1 MVLVAGAL
9 WGTIGIFVNTLES
22 LGVGTMSTAA
32 FRLLAGAA
40 WMLPILLVMGA
51 SGYTGV
57 RDPFALVRVS
67 PRSLLWCVL
76 VGVFGLALANWA
88 YYESM
93 GAVGM
98 STASVLLYTSPVFG
112 CVLGRVLFHERVT
125 RSKLLAVACN
135 VVGCVSVATGG
146 DLTGVTV
153 DGYGIAMGLIAG
165 LLGALLP
172 IFSGKASSG
181 ANPLAATFYGF
192 VAGGVVAGA
201 ASYPWADVVRVGS
214 PAVLVFAGFG
224 LIPTALAYFFYM
236 TGLSRGLEASKVPVV
251 ASVETVAT
259 VCVGTIVYA
268 EPAGPVKVL
277 GIALVLASIVVMN
290 ADLGRLL
297 ESPVVAWLR
306 ANPIAGRVVESA
318 SFNPGAWNHEKV
330 REWNELLESSD
341 WQAWIATR

>member
-1 MVLVAGAL
+1 MVLAAGTL
-9 WGTIGIFVNTLES
+9 WGTIGIFVNTLEA

-40 WMLPILLVMGA
+40 WMLPILLVMGV
-51 SGYTGV
+51 SGHTGK
-57 RDPFALVRVS
+57 RDPLALVRIA
-67 PRSLLWCVL
+67 PRSLLWCAL
-76 VGVFGLALANWA
+76 MGVFGLALANGA

-135 VVGCVSVATGG
+135 VAGCVLVATGG

-153 DGYGIAMGLIAG
+153 GGYGIAMGLVAG

-181 ANPLAATFYGF
+181 TNPLTATFYGF

-201 ASYPWADVVRVGS
+201 MAFPWADVARVGA
-214 PAVLVFAGFG
+214 PAALVFAGFG
-224 LIPTALAYFFYM
+224 LIPTALAYIVYM

-259 VCVGTIVYA
+259 VCVGTLVYA
-268 EPAGPVKVL
+268 EPAGPIKVL
-277 GIALVLASIVVMN
+277 GIVLVLASIVVMN
-290 ADLGRLL
+290 MNLGRLL
-297 ESPVVAWLR
+297 ESPAVARLR
-306 ANPIAGRVVESA
+306 ANPIVGRVAESA
-318 SFNPGAWNHEKV
+318 SFDPGAWTHEKV
-330 REWNELLESSD
+330 KEWNELLESSD
-341 WQAWIATR
+341 WQTWIAAR